1 MKCGLATR
9 QADPETAAE
18 YRTPAEPHV
27 LAKTIRLAF
36 LPLLAASALML
47 SKPASNAANAA
58 CETIT
63 EQGNGYATCAFAA
76 QGTDI
81 RTFLADDNG
90 EVFGSLGALS
100 SALNKQGERLA
111 FGMNAGMYHTDLTPV
126 GLYIENSAQRQSLN
140 TRRGPGNFHLQPN
153 GVFYVANGVASVMES
168 RQFAKRRIKASFAT
182 QSGPMLVINGALH
195 PRFNEESD
203 SRKVRNG
210 VGICRGGKVIFA
222 ISDRAVTFHEF
233 ARLFR
238 DRLSCSNA
246 LFLDGGSVPVLYAP
260 SISRSD
266 RGRQIGPI
274 VGVVEKKKR

>member
-1 MKCGLATR
+1 MNRGLAQR
-9 QADPETAAE
+9 QADPH
-18 YRTPAEPHV
+18 TPA
-27 LAKTIRLAF
+27 AR
-36 LPLLAASALML
+36 PLLANALRWALVPVLAAGALML
-47 SKPASNAANAA
+47 FKPAGNAANAA

-63 EQGNGYATCAFAA
+63 EQGNGYAMCAFSAK
-76 QGTDI
+76 GTDI

-90 EVFGSLGALS
+90 EVFGSLP
-100 SALNKQGERLA
+100 ALNSSLEKQGERLA
-111 FGMNAGMYHTDLTPV
+111 FGMNAGMYHADLTPV

-153 GVFYVANGVASVMES
+153 GVFYVANGVAGVMES

-182 QSGPMLVINGALH
+182 QSGPMLVINGAMH

-210 VGICRGGKVIFA
+210 VGLCAGNKVIFA
-222 ISDRAVTFHEF
+222 ISDRPVTFHEF
-233 ARLFR
+233 AVLFR
-238 DRLSCSNA
+238 DRFKCANA

-260 SISRSD
+260 SISRTD

-274 VGVVEKKKR
+274 VGVVEKKRR